1 MEKLKNVRRGMLVIA
16 DAGLK
21 LKPGQTVEV
30 ETITKQMEALV
41 ASGHLARIDK
51 KPEESG
57 QEQAPETPNLP
68 TMTAQ
73 EAIAS
78 ANTMDDPDRAKAQMR
93 TEKRRSALDAL
104 GQKKKELT
112 GGNE

>member
-21 LKPGQTVEV
+21 LTPGQTVEV
-30 ETITKQMEALV
+30 ETLTRQMEALL
-41 ASGHLARIDK
+41 ASGHLIRAGK
-51 KPEESG
+51 KAA
-57 QEQAPETPNLP
+57 APQQTEMTEASDLSK
-68 TMTAQ
+68 MTAQ

-78 ANTMDDPDRAKAQMR
+78 IGEMDDPERVQAQMS
-93 TEKRRSALDAL
+93 TEKRRTVLDAL
-104 GQKKKELT
+104 ERKKKELT